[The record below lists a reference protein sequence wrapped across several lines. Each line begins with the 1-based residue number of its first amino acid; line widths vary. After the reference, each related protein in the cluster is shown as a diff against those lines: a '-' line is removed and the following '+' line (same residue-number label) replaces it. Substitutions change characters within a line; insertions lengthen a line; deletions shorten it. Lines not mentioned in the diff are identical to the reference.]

1 MNKTFIIIQREF
13 MNRASKK
20 SFILLT
26 ILMPFIFAATVLLP
40 VMLAMVKSDEAKE
53 VVVVDQTGKIS
64 FPSSRTTNPIILYR
78 AVK

>member
-40 VMLAMVKSDEAKE
+40 GHAGHGEKRRS
-53 VVVVDQTGKIS
+53 QGS
-64 FPSSRTTNPIILYR
+64 GSR
-78 AVK
+78 